1 MRDLFPELTNRR
13 NGVAEFG
20 PSLFEMMTDAF
31 FKPMSINTFKVD
43 VQEDSDKYVV
53 EADLPGFQK
62 ENIQVDFENDMLT
75 IQATQNHEVEE
86 KNEHGIYIRKE
97 RSTGSFIRRFTFN
110 GVENENVKAKFKDG
124 VLTIELPKS
133 NQVKSNRNIID
144 IE

>member
-20 PSLFEMMTDAF
+20 SSLFEMMTDAF
-31 FKPMSINTFKVD
+31 FKPMNMNTFKVD

-86 KNEHGIYIRKE
+86 KNEHGTYIRKE

-133 NQVKSNRNIID
+133 NQVKQNRNIID

>member
-31 FKPMSINTFKVD
+31 FKPMNMNTFKVD

-86 KNEHGIYIRKE
+86 KMNMAHI
-97 RSTGSFIRRFTFN
+97 F
-110 GVENENVKAKFKDG
+110 
-124 VLTIELPKS
+124 
-133 NQVKSNRNIID
+133 VKSALQVHLFVVLHLTA
-144 IE
+144 